1 MDQIESVE
9 IIEDKAEIQLVLS
22 GAESTCLVQKK
33 YIGKNRELV
42 EEDQLIAPER
52 YSTKVDSVPTGL
64 QETALFEELDTKYR
78 EAVQKQIWGS

>member
-22 GAESTCLVQKK
+22 VAESTCLVQKE

-42 EEDQLIAPER
+42 EEDQLIATKG
-52 YSTKVDSVPTGL
+52 YSTKVDTVPSRL
-64 QETALFEELDTKYR
+64 QETELLEELDT
-78 EAVQKQIWGS
+78 